1 MNENAIQPNMQYAL
15 FCSDFIENAG
25 QVSILGVLDG
35 ADVRGAIQRSQ
46 TMPQTMPKK
55 IFPLKLVLGINA
67 PEGAHKVKLG
77 IKKPSGGIMTTVD
90 LEGFEIRPGETVHRC
105 IASLDMEVS
114 ENGTYTFTVFLDGDQ
129 IGWAVLPMS
138 FTVDFID

>member
-1 MNENAIQPNMQYAL
+1 MNEYSIQPNMQYAL
-15 FCSDFIENAG
+15 FCSDFIEDTG

-46 TMPQTMPKK
+46 TMPRK

-90 LEGFEIRPGETVHRC
+90 LEGFEIHQGETVHRC

-114 ENGTYTFTVFLDGDQ
+114 ENGIYTFTVFLDGDQ

-138 FTVDFID
+138 FTVDFLD

>member
-1 MNENAIQPNMQYAL
+1 MKENSIQPNMQYAL

-46 TMPQTMPKK
+46 TMPRK

-67 PEGAHKVKLG
+67 PEGAHNVKLG
-77 IKKPSGGIMTTVD
+77 IRKPSGGIMTTVD
-90 LEGFEIRPGETVHRC
+90 LEGFEIHPGETVHRC

-114 ENGTYTFTVFLDGDQ
+114 ENGTYTFIVFLDGDQ